1 MNMDSDGRGIASE
14 AMVEQ
19 ALEIIK
25 ENPKDDSVPRIT
37 GFVHAARHSELDR
50 SHVDFLI
57 DLENGDK
64 VPLQVKSSERHAKR
78 FERLNKAHKRF
89 IPVIVVGFG
98 ETLQSVID
106 KVIGCIRY
114 ALKRLKRVAEQ
125 KIHLERTRRKKRR
138 WFMRFHAPSMC
149 H

>member
-1 MNMDSDGRGIASE
+1 MKMDPDGRGIANE

-25 ENPKDDSVPRIT
+25 ENPRDASVPRIT
-37 GFVHAARHSELDR
+37 GFVHATRHSELDR

-57 DLENGDK
+57 DFENGDK
-64 VPLQVKSSERHAKR
+64 IPLQVKSSERHARR
-78 FERLNKAHKRF
+78 FERLNKAHRHF
-89 IPVIVVGFG
+89 IPVIVVKLG
-98 ETLQSVID
+98 ETLQSVIN

-114 ALKRLKRVAEQ
+114 ALKRLKRATEQ
-125 KIHLERTRRKKRR
+125 KVYFEHTRRKKKR

>member
-1 MNMDSDGRGIASE
+1 MNMDSDSRGIANE
-14 AMVEQ
+14 AIVEQ
-19 ALEIIK
+19 ALENIQ
-25 ENPKDDSVPRIT
+25 NNYTDDSVPRIT

-50 SHVDFLI
+50 SHIDFLI
-57 DLENGDK
+57 DFENGDK

-89 IPVIVVGFG
+89 IPVIVVELG
-98 ETLQSVID
+98 ETLQSVIN

-114 ALKRLKRVAEQ
+114 ALKRLKRATEQ
-125 KIHLERTRRKKRR
+125 RVHFGRTRRKKRR